1 MKLRKKKEIN
11 IYEKVNTSLTSQIEN
26 LPPKHPIFN
35 FNISPN
41 GCLCRGA
48 VCIFEGTLFVKE
60 ENGDTE
66 TFKLSHFEKIYIREY
81 YNSTGVEATINGKE
95 TELFR
100 SSTSLR
106 EDLKGLTDE
115 FADAGISV
123 YGLFNKE
130 GKKQGEENLP
140 EGEKKAEHRNP
151 EGEKKAE
158 HRRPEGGKNPEHGRP
173 HGGKKPMGKCPKCGK
188 RLRPRETICTSC
200 TSKKPLIKW
209 LWQFVSPHKVKILIA
224 VGLFFLTSA
233 LQIVAPKINRVI
245 IDDYLNLADKSS
257 ASKSTYLAWV
267 ALMAVT
273 ALTIVFVQVV
283 RSILMSKT
291 GMKIAIGIKSMVFH
305 KIQTLSMENI
315 NKRMAGE
322 YISRISHDTNT
333 VKQCIVGILPQILQQ
348 GIILLTVIPVM
359 CFINPILALLVIIP
373 VPIIVLCFYFS
384 RQYIMKIYHKQW
396 QAGTESSNVLH
407 DIFQGIRI
415 VKSFGME
422 KAEEKRYCDVSTR
435 QARIEERN
443 ETMWNMIMPIINFFM
458 SAGEYVVLI
467 FAGYK
472 VLDGITNP
480 GSGMTIGQ
488 ISELMS
494 YVAIVYGPIRWM
506 AGVPRQISRALTS
519 GFKLLEVAE
528 EDPAVEESVDGVTT
542 PIKGEICFKDVIFG
556 YDEYKPVLKGA
567 NFTVKSGEMVG
578 LVGRSGVGKSTAIN
592 LIMRLYDAREGS
604 VSIDGVNIK
613 DYSQSYLRSRI
624 GVVLQ
629 ETYLFKGTV
638 ESNIRYAKPDATPEE
653 IIAAAKMAHAHEFIM
668 KLPDGY
674 NTYIS
679 EKGMSLSGG
688 ERQRIAIARAVLRN
702 PDILILDEATAAL
715 DIETEKLIQDS
726 LEKITKGKT
735 TVAIAHRLSTLR
747 NANKIVVLEEG
758 KVEEEG
764 THKELLK
771 NEGRYYKLVNAQR
784 KMAE

>member
-1 MKLRKKKEIN
+1 MKLKKKKETN
-11 IYEKVNTSLTSQIEN
+11 IYEKVNTSLTNEIEN

-35 FNISPN
+35 YNISTD
-41 GCLCRGA
+41 GFLCRGA
-48 VCIFEGTLFVKE
+48 ACIFEDTLFIKE
-60 ENGDTE
+60 ENAE
-66 TFKLSHFEKIYIREY
+66 TKKHKLSQLEKIYIREY
-81 YNSTGVEATINGKE
+81 YNSTSVEATVNGKE

-100 SSTSLR
+100 STTALR
-106 EDLKGLTDE
+106 EDLKGLTDA
-115 FADAGISV
+115 FAEGGVSV
-123 YGLFNKE
+123 CGLFTKE
-130 GKKQGEENLP
+130 GKKLGEQSDSP
-140 EGEKKAEHRNP
+140 PRG
-151 EGEKKAE
+151 
-158 HRRPEGGKNPEHGRP
+158 EHGGPPHGEHGGPP

-188 RLRPRETICTSC
+188 KLRPRETVCTSC

-245 IDDYLNLADKSS
+245 IDDYLNLEDKSS
-257 ASKSTYLAWV
+257 ASQSTYLAWV
-267 ALMAVT
+267 ALMAIT
-273 ALTIVFVQVV
+273 ALTVVFVQVV

-305 KIQTLSMENI
+305 KIQSLSMENI

-333 VKQCIVGILPQILQQ
+333 VKQCIVGIIPQILQQ

-359 CFINPILALLVIIP
+359 CFINPILALLILIP

-528 EDPAVEESVDGVTT
+528 EDPAVEESSKGITT
-542 PIKGEICFKDVIFG
+542 PIKGEICFNNVIFG
-556 YDEYKPVLKGA
+556 YDEYRPVLKGA
-567 NFTVKSGEMVG
+567 DFTVKSGEMVG

-604 VSIDGVNIK
+604 ISIDGVNIK

-688 ERQRIAIARAVLRN
+688 ERQRIAIARAVLRD

-747 NANKIVVLEEG
+747 NADKIVVLEEG

-771 NEGRYYKLVNAQR
+771 NKGRYYKLVTAQR